1 MLFVCGARLTVDP
14 CQIVSSVESSPEIL
28 AQVQE
33 VIIPIVLF
41 SLEHKIIGV
50 HLVANFAKQWM
61 TLISSADLF
70 DNMYD
75 LVDNLTFKLRS
86 ISPTMWPVFETTYNL
101 FKADAVDFLEGKHL
115 PFLKVDYTDRLFP
128 SEMLPSLDNF
138 VSFGTDAFKAR
149 ADYRQMVLDIY
160 TTCMASDQLGE
171 NDRVNGCKLAESIL
185 LNLRG
190 HVDDVRIMVP
200 TYLLI

>member
-1 MLFVCGARLTVDP
+1 
-14 CQIVSSVESSPEIL
+14 VSSVESVPEIL

-33 VIIPIVLF
+33 VIVPIIMY
-41 SLEHKIIGV
+41 SLEHKIIGTMC
-50 HLVANFAKQWM
+50 LVSNSGYHS
-61 TLISSADLF
+61 TSLTDLF

-75 LVDNLTFKLRS
+75 LVDSLTFKLRS
-86 ISPTMWPVFETTYNL
+86 ISSSMWPVFELTYKL
-101 FKADAVDFLEGKHL
+101 FKADAVDFLEGKLLACSGLGNTEELSH
-115 PFLKVDYTDRLFP
+115 

-138 VSFGTDAFKAR
+138 VSFGTDAFKNR

-190 HVDDVRIMVP
+190 HVDDVCVMHLV
-200 TYLLI
+200 